1 MSQVYIHIGCHK
13 TGTSYLQEYF
23 FPNIKDI
30 MYYYKTHNYDRIP
43 DLGLPILIS
52 DEEISMSLPH
62 KSDDYLELLKLYKT
76 YPDAKIIIGVRDY
89 KTWFKSCYAQYIKS
103 GGYMTFKQYKYRYLK
118 TTPSPGDIFQFVVDE
133 WGIENV
139 ILYHQEELLYN
150 KDEMLKFICDS
161 MEVEMPRYETKVVNV
176 AIKNLKF
183 WRLVNILLRGEF
195 LRKHIES
202 PWWII
207 TFIPRQFAAIKEA
220 LNG

>member
-1 MSQVYIHIGCHK
+1 MSQVYIHIGIHK
-13 TGTSYLQEYF
+13 TGTTFLQECF
-23 FPNIKDI
+23 FPQIKDI

-52 DEEISMSLPH
+52 DEEISRSMPH
-62 KSDDYLELLKLYKT
+62 TDGGFKNLTDLKVL
-76 YPDAKIIIGVRDY
+76 YPDAKVIIGVRGY
-89 KTWFKSCYAQYIKS
+89 KSWFKSCYAQYIKS
-103 GGYMTFKQYKYRYLK
+103 GGYMTFKQYKYRYFK
-118 TTPSPGDIFQFVVDE
+118 TTPSPGDIFQFVADE

-139 ILYHQEELLYN
+139 ILYSQEQLLYN
-150 KDEMLKFICDS
+150 KDAELKFICDY
-161 MEVEMPRYETKVVNV
+161 MEVEMPQYETKIVNV

-195 LRKHIES
+195 LRKHIGS

-220 LNG
+220 FQ